1 MSILAYDEKKVI
13 TPYRAGQLLDL
24 AGDIARRITVS
35 KYGYLNWDEVTIV
48 LDTIRIHFEQAHE
61 KGEI

>member
-1 MSILAYDEKKVI
+1 MASDEKKTI

-35 KYGYLNWDEVTIV
+35 KYGYLDWQEVTLV
-48 LDTIRIHFEQAHE
+48 MDTLRAHFDHAHE